1 MTKCLYGVVIILV
14 CFAVHHIK
22 SKSSKSSTLKIRKMA
37 ASIFTSFCNPIDVEV
52 VDVNTNQYMYMVLS
66 NVCTFNHHDTDRIC
80 YRVKLTD
87 NLGHIITCI
96 VNGCYIRSE
105 ESPRHTFNIR
115 AFDWSKFKD
124 ENHFG
129 NNGHSK
135 QLRHTT
141 LLGV

>member
-1 MTKCLYGVVIILV
+1 MN
-14 CFAVHHIK
+14 
-22 SKSSKSSTLKIRKMA
+22 
-37 ASIFTSFCNPIDVEV
+37 ASIFSSFCDPIDVEV

-66 NVCTFNHHDTDRIC
+66 NVCTFKDPDTDRVC

-96 VNGCYIRSE
+96 VKGWYIRAE
-105 ESPRHTFNIR
+105 DSPHTHHMYNIR
-115 AFDWSKFKD
+115 AFEWSKFKD
-124 ENHFG
+124 G
-129 NNGHSK
+129 NYSAK